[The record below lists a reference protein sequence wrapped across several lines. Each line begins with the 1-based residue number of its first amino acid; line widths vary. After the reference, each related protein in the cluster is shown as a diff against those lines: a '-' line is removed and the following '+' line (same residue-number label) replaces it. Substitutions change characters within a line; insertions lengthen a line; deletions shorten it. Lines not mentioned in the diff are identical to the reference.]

1 MKSRPRVCSG
11 RRAHSRQPS
20 LSGVDD
26 PISVLTAVLL
36 ALLVLVAGV
45 LAFRLSERAQREMPE
60 LPVDEIELDS
70 DMVGLLSAIN
80 AASIVLGP
88 DDEIL
93 RASPTAHSLGL
104 LRNGRIAHAQLTQLV
119 TETRREGG
127 SREVQYTLP
136 RGPVPGSSRIS
147 VFVQVAALR
156 ANRVLVLAEDQ
167 TAAKRL
173 EDVRRDFVANV
184 SHELKTPVGAISL
197 LAETIAEAAD
207 DPEAVLR
214 FAERMG
220 IESRRLSGLVQ
231 DIIDL
236 SRLQDANLLLASHEV
251 NLDDVVTEAVDRCR
265 IEAEARDIAIVVG
278 PASGVQVFGDSAL
291 LMTAVRNLLD
301 NAIRYSTGGTRVAV
315 AVRKADDG
323 LAEVTVVDQGIGI
336 DPEALPRVFERFYR
350 VDAARSRSTGGTG
363 LGLSIVKHV
372 AADHGGEVSVWSTP
386 GRGSTFTLRRPTS
399 DYRSQPSAPAA
410 LSPLERPQQ

>member
-147 VFVQVAALR
+147 VFVQVAA
-156 ANRVLVLAEDQ
+156 
-167 TAAKRL
+167 
-173 EDVRRDFVANV
+173 
-184 SHELKTPVGAISL
+184 
-197 LAETIAEAAD
+197 
-207 DPEAVLR
+207 
-214 FAERMG
+214 
-220 IESRRLSGLVQ
+220 
-231 DIIDL
+231 
-236 SRLQDANLLLASHEV
+236 
-251 NLDDVVTEAVDRCR
+251 
-265 IEAEARDIAIVVG
+265 
-278 PASGVQVFGDSAL
+278 
-291 LMTAVRNLLD
+291 
-301 NAIRYSTGGTRVAV
+301 TR
-315 AVRKADDG
+315 
-323 LAEVTVVDQGIGI
+323 
-336 DPEALPRVFERFYR
+336 PC
-350 VDAARSRSTGGTG
+350 S
-363 LGLSIVKHV
+363 
-372 AADHGGEVSVWSTP
+372 
-386 GRGSTFTLRRPTS
+386 
-399 DYRSQPSAPAA
+399 
-410 LSPLERPQQ
+410 